1 MVRRVSSR
9 VFSLLTLLPA
19 TSLAQTFALT
29 TVATGLP
36 DIVQIRHA
44 GDVRK
49 FVVLQGGTIRVL
61 DASNSVLGT
70 PFLAM
75 ASVTNCQFPDGT
87 SAALGFTSGG
97 ERGLLGLAFH
107 PQYAANGL
115 LFINFTDGRG
125 DTVVARFTRDA
136 GNPDVVN
143 YGSCA
148 VVLRIDQDFTNH
160 NAGDLA
166 FGPDGLLYVPMG
178 DGGDSNDTCNRAQTL
193 DPANL
198 SNSATCTV
206 DTNFTALGGGDPDSR
221 ALLGKL
227 ARIDIDGTT
236 LKSNATGLCGAMEL
250 PAAPGATVVANYRV
264 PQAPDLPNP
273 STMDGQNPC
282 DEVWAYGLRN
292 PFRFSFD
299 RQTGDIYLGDVGQG
313 TTEEV
318 SFQPASSS
326 GGENYGWR
334 LCEGPFNR
342 GSSSGTCTNLTTP
355 HTPPILHYSSNPNR
369 CSVIGGNRYR
379 GSSPSAF
386 GKYFYGDYCTGEIF
400 IGTEAAGTWTGVVA
414 PVAVSAFGLYGFGED
429 AAGELYVSD
438 ANLNTLLR
446 FDFTDAGV
454 FANGFE

>member
-1 MVRRVSSR
+1 MLRRMTHFVG
-9 VFSLLTLLPA
+9 SLLALLPA
-19 TSLAQTFALT
+19 AALAQTFTLT
-29 TVATGLP
+29 TVATGLS

-44 GDVRK
+44 GDARK

-61 DASNSVLGT
+61 DAGNSVLAT

-75 ASVTNCQFPDGT
+75 TSVTNCQFPDGS
-87 SAALGFTSGG
+87 SAALGFTSGS

-107 PQYAANGL
+107 PQYAANGQ

-125 DTVVARFTRDA
+125 DTTVARFTRDA
-136 GNPDVVN
+136 GNPDVVD
-143 YGSCA
+143 YASCA
-148 VVLRIDQDFTNH
+148 VVLRIDQDFANH

-193 DPANL
+193 NPANL
-198 SNSATCTV
+198 VNSTSCTV
-206 DTNFTALGGGDPDSR
+206 DTNFTGIGGGDGDSR

-227 ARIDIDGTT
+227 VRIDIDGTT
-236 LKSNATGLCGAMEL
+236 IKSNATGLCGAMDL
-250 PAAPGATVVANYRV
+250 PAAAGTTVVANYRV
-264 PQAPDLPNP
+264 PQAPDVPNP
-273 STMDGQNPC
+273 ATIDGQDPC

-299 RQTGDIYLGDVGQG
+299 RQTGDMYLGDVGQG

-318 SFQPASSS
+318 SFQPAAST

-334 LCEGPFNR
+334 FCEGPFNR

-355 HTPPILHYSSNPNR
+355 HTPPILFYSSNPSR
-369 CSVIGGNRYR
+369 CSVIGGYRYR

-386 GKYFYGDYCTGEIF
+386 GKYFYGDYCTGEVF
-400 IGTEAAGTWTGVVA
+400 IGTQTGSNWAGVVA
-414 PVAVSAFGLYGFGED
+414 PVAVSGFGLYGFGED

-446 FDFTDAGV
+446 FDFTDAV
-454 FANGFE
+454 MFRNGFE